1 MVAGRDAVNDEYSKR
16 GKGVWIY
23 MYLDVG
29 TQQGFEQQQKW
40 HASRNV
46 TFSSE
51 QDGLEE
57 RDELGN
63 KLGRYHNDT
72 SMTVIWWPDGVGRG
86 LVV

>member
-1 MVAGRDAVNDEYSKR
+1 M
-16 GKGVWIY
+16 
-23 MYLDVG
+23 
-29 TQQGFEQQQKW
+29 
-40 HASRNV
+40 

-72 SMTVIWWPDGVGRG
+72 SITVIWWPDGVGRG